1 MKSLQT
7 TLLSFF
13 GTGYAPIAPGTVGSL
28 ATLPLVYLAWNY
40 SQISIDIAF
49 FFITL
54 LLSLLCIRKTTLDRK
69 DPSWVV
75 IDEVL
80 GMFIA
85 YICVSFFKYS
95 LFKLFIVFLAFRL
108 FDIVKPPPISN
119 IDKMD
124 FPDAII
130 WDDVV
135 AGVFAGV
142 LSGIIFYYF
151 PQI

>member
-1 MKSLQT
+1 MRGFQVL
-7 TLLSFF
+7 LLSFF
-13 GTGYAPIAPGTVGSL
+13 GTGYSPIAPGTVGSL
-28 ATLPLVYLAWNY
+28 ATLPLVYLAWTY
-40 SQISIDIAF
+40 SQISLDIAL
-49 FFITL
+49 FFIIL
-54 LLSLLCIRKTTLDRK
+54 GISLVTIKRTTLGHK

-95 LFKLFIVFLAFRL
+95 LFKLIIIFLVFRG

-119 IDKMD
+119 IDKMT
-124 FPDAII
+124 FPEAII
-130 WDDVV
+130 WDDIV
-135 AGVFAGV
+135 AGIFAGL
-142 LSGIIFYYF
+142 LSGIIFYIF